1 MTRPRSGHRERRWRP
16 YRPSGMYGFVRA
28 RQLDGTMEKG
38 SRYGSYCRSA
48 ARVTMGWGTVA
59 ETRWPYPLGKVVWP
73 PPEPPGLDRIAR
85 FNRTFSHWKVR
96 NLDDLRR
103 AIFSGGSCNFSVPI
117 TKQWRTAPGGI
128 ITLLT
133 SPSDFVD
140 WHAMAAA
147 GYNDNTQLIT
157 FINSWGPQWGD
168 SGCGYLPYAY
178 FEKYRSEAL
187 TAFPYKLKNWCP
199 DSTGEG
205 FGIRMSMFTN
215 ALGYAACVI
224 DLWQFEEDIRIG
236 WCLLTWRGGDFVEIE
251 DFFIRPGFQIGPHQ
265 RVLTEQVLE
274 LAQDNE
280 LPLRLWI
287 GHADIKHYTANFAVM
302 NKLLRAIRWKV
313 GPSPYPWEVYVAEQ
327 V

>member
-1 MTRPRSGHRERRWRP
+1 
-16 YRPSGMYGFVRA
+16 
-28 RQLDGTMEKG
+28 
-38 SRYGSYCRSA
+38 
-48 ARVTMGWGTVA
+48 
-59 ETRWPYPLGKVVWP
+59 
-73 PPEPPGLDRIAR
+73 
-85 FNRTFSHWKVR
+85 
-96 NLDDLRR
+96 
-103 AIFSGGSCNFSVPI
+103 
-117 TKQWRTAPGGI
+117 
-128 ITLLT
+128 
-133 SPSDFVD
+133 
-140 WHAMAAA
+140 
-147 GYNDNTQLIT
+147 
-157 FINSWGPQWGD
+157 
-168 SGCGYLPYAY
+168 
-178 FEKYRSEAL
+178 
-187 TAFPYKLKNWCP
+187 
-199 DSTGEG
+199 
-205 FGIRMSMFTN
+205 MSMFTN